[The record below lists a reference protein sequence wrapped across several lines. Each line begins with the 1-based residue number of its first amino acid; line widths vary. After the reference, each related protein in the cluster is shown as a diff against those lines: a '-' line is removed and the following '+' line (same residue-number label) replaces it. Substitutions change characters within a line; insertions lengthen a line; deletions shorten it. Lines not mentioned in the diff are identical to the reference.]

1 MHILMVFVRALFIYY
16 HLTRWISL
24 IPVVARPMR
33 LFLRTNYRYKG
44 GWLEIERALVAIRQ
58 TYIMIFLSLQV
69 RKILEFQK
77 YLQVWHYI
85 LVIAMGFTSFLSG
98 QFTIAK
104 VNPPERTHRKLLNHT
119 SSFAPDQTTNSEWLV
134 ILVLFDYESCEYEFI
149 VPISVDGI

>member
-1 MHILMVFVRALFIYY
+1 M
-16 HLTRWISL
+16 

-44 GWLEIERALVAIRQ
+44 GLLEIERALVAIRQ

-77 YLQVWHYI
+77 YLQVWH
-85 LVIAMGFTSFLSG
+85 
-98 QFTIAK
+98 FTIAK

-119 SSFAPDQTTNSEWLV
+119 SSFAPDQTTNSE
-134 ILVLFDYESCEYEFI
+134 
-149 VPISVDGI
+149 